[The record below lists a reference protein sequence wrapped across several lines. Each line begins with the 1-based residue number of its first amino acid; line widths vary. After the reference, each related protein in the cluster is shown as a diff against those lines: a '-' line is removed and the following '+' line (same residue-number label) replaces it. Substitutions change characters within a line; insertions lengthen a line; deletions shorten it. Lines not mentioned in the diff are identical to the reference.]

1 MNPSEA
7 NNFVSV
13 LVMVLAPIAAKYG
26 IDNATLATA
35 AGMILSGATGV
46 WMLYSHFNM
55 RKVPERAVVTA
66 IAPTAAEAQAQSIPA
81 AK

>member
-1 MNPSEA
+1 MNSSET
-7 NNFVSV
+7 NNLVSV
-13 LVMVLAPIAAKYG
+13 LVLFLAPIAAKYG

-35 AGMILSGATGV
+35 AGMIVSGAAGV

-55 RKVPERAVVTA
+55 KKVPERAVVTA

-81 AK
+81 VK